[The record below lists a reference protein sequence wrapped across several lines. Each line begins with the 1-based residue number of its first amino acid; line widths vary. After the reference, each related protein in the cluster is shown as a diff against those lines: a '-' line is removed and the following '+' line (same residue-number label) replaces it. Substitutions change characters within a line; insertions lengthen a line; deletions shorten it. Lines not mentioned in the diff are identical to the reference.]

1 MGYKSNEL
9 KDMNRIINYFKR
21 QLDYVK
27 YLKAD
32 NGSGKYTESYDEG
45 GNHKKRKMPNKGNP
59 TLTRNGGQL
68 KYKIINYKAG

>member
-1 MGYKSNEL
+1 MRNDL
-9 KDMNRIINYFKR
+9 KDVNTIINYLNR
-21 QLDYVK
+21 QLDYVN

-32 NGSGKYTESYDEG
+32 NGSGKYPESYDEG
-45 GNHKKRKMPNKGNP
+45 GNHKKRQRSNKGNP

>member
-32 NGSGKYTESYDEG
+32 NGSGKYPEYYDEG
-45 GNHKKRKMPNKGNP
+45 GNHKKRQRSNEGNP
-59 TLTRNGGQL
+59 TLTRKEGLL
-68 KYKIINYKAG
+68 K